1 MAMNQKGK
9 RKRHSGETIEIHTD
23 ESLGEPPQSTLMDGF
38 IASFEQFKDDQYDI
52 LEEIAARLDRVEH
65 SISLVYNTVRK

>member
-9 RKRHSGETIEIHTD
+9 RKRRSETIEIHTD

-38 IASFEQFKDDQYDI
+38 IASFEHFKDDQYDI